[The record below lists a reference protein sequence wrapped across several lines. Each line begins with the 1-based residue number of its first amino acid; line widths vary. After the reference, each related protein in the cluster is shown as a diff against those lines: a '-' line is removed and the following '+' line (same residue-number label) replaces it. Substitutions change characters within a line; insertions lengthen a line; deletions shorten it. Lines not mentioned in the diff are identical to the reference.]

1 MDLYLIRH
9 ATAEQPQD
17 GQADSERKLTLK
29 GFDQAKQ
36 LRKTLQALEVH
47 LDCVISSPWRRARQT
62 ASALES
68 VADRLETSE
77 LMAQTPGQALLKMI
91 NEASSQQ
98 ASLALVGHQPWMG
111 ALTSL
116 LLTGSVD
123 AARAFAFK
131 KSSLYALEFTPG
143 DCYLKFV
150 LTSGVLRKLKH

>member
-9 ATAEQPQD
+9 ATAEQPQG

-29 GFDQAKQ
+29 GHEQAKL
-36 LRKTLQALEVH
+36 LRKTLQVLEIQV
-47 LDCVISSPWRRARQT
+47 DCVISSPWRRARQT
-62 ASALES
+62 ASALEP
-68 VADRLETSE
+68 VADQLEISD

-91 NEASSQQ
+91 NEASSQH

-111 ALTSL
+111 ELTSL
-116 LLTGSVD
+116 LLTGSID

-131 KSSLYALEFTPG
+131 KSSLYALDFAPN

-150 LTSGVLRKLKH
+150 LTPGVLRKLKQ